1 MNKNS
6 LEKIFNKAASKKI
19 YIVGDVILD
28 RYFIG
33 KVNRI
38 SPEAPVQVFDIE
50 ETQYKL
56 GGAANVCLNI
66 NTLGSK
72 PVLIGIIGDDAHGSV
87 LESVLESQNIPLKG
101 IIKESDRKTSCK
113 TRVIADAHHLIRL
126 DSETKKDI
134 TKDSENKILELL
146 NENKNEIEVLI
157 LQDYNKGVLTKNLI
171 KKIIEFANKSEIK
184 VLTDPKFEN
193 FFEYKSVFLFKPN
206 KKEFEDAAG
215 RKFRNMDDLISSA
228 HSLMKKIGCKNL
240 LLTLG
245 EHGMMIFENKNGK
258 ITEHSVKTKARK
270 VSDVSGAGDT
280 VISTMAVS
288 IAGGAKIKDAAVLAN
303 QAAGIVVEE
312 SGIVPIQKEK
322 LIEAMLQK

>member
-6 LEKIFNKAASKKI
+6 LEKIFKKAATKKI
-19 YIVGDVILD
+19 YIIGDVILD

-50 ETQYKL
+50 ETQFKL

-66 NTLGSK
+66 NTLGSN
-72 PVLIGIIGDDAHGSV
+72 PVLIGIIGDDTHGSV

-101 IIKESDRKTSCK
+101 IIRESNRKTSCK

-126 DSETKKDI
+126 DSETKEDI
-134 TKDSENKILELL
+134 SKDSESKILKLL
-146 NENKNEIEVLI
+146 NENKKEIEILI
-157 LQDYNKGVLTKNLI
+157 LQDYNKGVLTKSLI
-171 KKIIEFANKSEIK
+171 KKIIDFANKAGIK

-193 FFEYKSVFLFKPN
+193 FFEYKSVYLFKPN
-206 KKEFEDAAG
+206 RKEFEDAAG
-215 RKFRNMDDLISSA
+215 RKFKNIDDLIASA
-228 HSLMKKIGCKNL
+228 PALMKKISCKNL

-258 ITEHSVKTKARK
+258 IGSYSIKTKARK

-280 VISTMAVS
+280 VISTMAVCL
-288 IAGGAKIKDAAVLAN
+288 AGGATVKDAAIMAN

-312 SGIVPIQKEK
+312 SGIVPIYKDK
-322 LIEAMLQK
+322 LLEAVGN

>member
-1 MNKNS
+1 MNNKS
-6 LEKIFNKAASKKI
+6 LEKIFKIASKKKI
-19 YIVGDVILD
+19 YIIGDVILD

-66 NTLGSK
+66 NTLGSN
-72 PVLIGIIGDDAHGSV
+72 PVLIGIIGDDNHGSV

-134 TKDSENKILELL
+134 SKESENKILELL
-146 NENKNEIEVLI
+146 NENKDEIEVLI
-157 LQDYNKGVLTKNLI
+157 LQDYNKGVLTKKLI
-171 KKIIEFANKSEIK
+171 KKVIEFANKNGIK
-184 VLTDPKFEN
+184 VCTDPKFEN
-193 FFEYKSVFLFKPN
+193 FFEYNSVYLFKPN

-215 RKFRNMDDLISSA
+215 RKFRNIEDLISSA
-228 HSLMKKIGCKNL
+228 HSLMKKINCRNL

-245 EHGMMIFENKNGK
+245 ENGMMIFENKNGK
-258 ITEHSVKTKARK
+258 IVEHSIKTKARK

-280 VISTMAVS
+280 VISTMAVC
-288 IAGGAKIKDAAVLAN
+288 IAGGANIKDAAIMAN

-312 SGIVPIQKEK
+312 SGIVPIYKKK
-322 LIEAMLQK
+322 LFEAIR